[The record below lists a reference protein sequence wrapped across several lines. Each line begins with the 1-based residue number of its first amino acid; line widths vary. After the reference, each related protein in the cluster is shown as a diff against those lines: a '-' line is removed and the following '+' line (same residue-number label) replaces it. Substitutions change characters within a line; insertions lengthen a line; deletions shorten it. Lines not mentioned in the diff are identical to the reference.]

1 MITSDEN
8 YVAGLIKYDWCE
20 DISSRGVAT
29 PQTPQVGYFYYL
41 K

>member
-8 YVAGLIKYDWCE
+8 YVTGLMTYEWYE